1 MVMPMQNMSR
11 QFKLGLIVNPF
22 AGIGGALA
30 LKGSDGAEIRN
41 KALANGGEQLAMIKT
56 NLALLECM
64 EYANDICVYTGSDD
78 MGESIAKNLGL
89 KTKVI
94 HRNSGQTEMQD
105 TITLAKQLLAQNV
118 DLILFAGG
126 DGTARNVCSIVNTQ
140 LPVLGVPAG
149 CKIHSGVYAISPK
162 AAGKVLLKVVK
173 GELLSLHEAEVRDI
187 DEALF
192 REGKVVSKHYGEMK
206 VPSEL
211 AYIQAVKMGG
221 KESDELLL
229 DDISDYVI
237 EIMEEH
243 PDTIFVM
250 GSGSTVD
257 AIMHRTNLPNTLL
270 GVDIVKGGKILGQ
283 DLTAAE
289 LLRLTENKPTK
300 LIATVIGGQG
310 HIFGRGNQQLSP
322 RFLRNIGK
330 SNILLVATKA
340 KLEVLGEKGLIS
352 DSGDASLD
360 TELAGPIQVIT
371 GYRDHVLYFV
381 RAS

>member
-1 MVMPMQNMSR
+1 MLVHKISR
-11 QFKLGLIVNPF
+11 QFRLGLIVNPF

-30 LKGSDGAEIRN
+30 LKGSDGADIRN
-41 KALANGGEQLAMIKT
+41 EALANGGEQQAMNKT
-56 NLALLECM
+56 RLALLECM
-64 EYANDICVYTGSDD
+64 EYSNDILVFTGSDD
-78 MGESIAKNLGL
+78 MGENIANKLGL

-94 HRNSGQTEMQD
+94 HSNSGQTEMQD
-105 TITLAKQLLAQNV
+105 TIKLAEKLIAQNI

-126 DGTARNVCSIVNTQ
+126 DGTARNVCSIVNTKV
-140 LPVLGVPAG
+140 PVLGVPAG

-162 AAGKVLLKVVK
+162 AAGKVLLKVLK

-187 DEALF
+187 DEVLF
-192 REGKVVSKHYGEMK
+192 RQGKVMSKHYGEMK

-243 PDTIFVM
+243 SNTIFVM

-257 AIMHRTNLPNTLL
+257 AIMQRAQLPNTLL
-270 GVDIVKGGKILGQ
+270 GVDIVKGGKVIAH

-289 LLRLTENKPTK
+289 LLLWTDNKPTK
-300 LIATVIGGQG
+300 LIATIIGGQG
-310 HIFGRGNQQLSP
+310 HILGRGNQQLSP
-322 RFLRNIGK
+322 QFIRNIGK
-330 SNILLVATKA
+330 RNILLVATKA
-340 KLEVLGEKGLIS
+340 KLELLGEKGLIS
-352 DSGDASLD
+352 DSGDANLD

-371 GYRDHVLYFV
+371 GYRDQVLYFV
-381 RAS
+381 RS

>member
-1 MVMPMQNMSR
+1 MSTQKMNR
-11 QFKLGLIVNPF
+11 QFKLGVIVNPF

-30 LKGSDGAEIRN
+30 LKGSDGADIRN
-41 KALANGGEQLAMIKT
+41 EALSNGAEQLAMNKT
-56 NLALLECM
+56 RLALLECI
-64 EYANDICVYTGSDD
+64 ERASDICVYTGSDD
-78 MGESIAKNLGL
+78 MGESVVSSLGL

-105 TITLAKQLLAQNV
+105 TMTLAKKLLAQNV

-126 DGTARNVCSIVNTQ
+126 DGTARNICSIVNTKV
-140 LPVLGVPAG
+140 PVLGVPAG

-162 AAGKVLLKVVK
+162 AAGKVLLKVLK

-187 DEALF
+187 DEGLF
-192 REGKVVSKHYGEMK
+192 RQGKVMSKHFGEMR

-221 KESDELLL
+221 KESDELVL
-229 DDISDYVI
+229 DDISDYVL
-237 EIMEEH
+237 EIMDEH
-243 PDTIFVM
+243 PNTLFVM

-257 AIMHRTNLPNTLL
+257 AIMQRANLPNTLL
-270 GVDIVKGGKILGQ
+270 GVDIVKCGQVIGQ

-289 LLRLTENKPTK
+289 LLLLTEGKQTK

-322 RFLRNIGK
+322 QFIRNIGK

-340 KLEVLGEKGLIS
+340 KLELLGEKGLIS
-352 DSGDASLD
+352 DSGDANLD

-371 GYRDHVLYFV
+371 GYRDQVLYFV
-381 RAS
+381 RG

>member
-1 MVMPMQNMSR
+1 MSKQKISR

-30 LKGSDGAEIRN
+30 LKGSDGADIRTE
-41 KALANGGEQLAMIKT
+41 ALANGGEQLAMNKT
-56 NLALLECM
+56 HLALLECM
-64 EYANDICVYTGSDD
+64 EYANDISIYTGSDD
-78 MGESIAKNLGL
+78 MGESVANSLGL

-94 HRNSGQTEMQD
+94 HSNSGQTEMQD
-105 TITLAKQLLAQNV
+105 TIALAKKLIAHNV

-126 DGTARNVCSIVNTQ
+126 DGTARNVCSIVNTKV
-140 LPVLGVPAG
+140 PVLGVPAG

-162 AAGKVLLKVVK
+162 AAGKVLLKVLK

-187 DEALF
+187 DEGLF
-192 REGKVVSKHYGEMK
+192 RQGKVMSKHYGEMK

-257 AIMHRTNLPNTLL
+257 AIMQRAHLPNTLL
-270 GVDIVKGGKILGQ
+270 GVDIVKDGKVIGH

-289 LLRLTENKPTK
+289 LLLITDHKPTK

-310 HIFGRGNQQLSP
+310 HILGRGNQQLSP
-322 RFLRNIGK
+322 QFIRNIGK

-340 KLEVLGEKGLIS
+340 KLELLGDQGLIS
-352 DSGDASLD
+352 DSGDADLD
-360 TELAGPIQVIT
+360 SDLAGPIQVIT
-371 GYRDHVLYFV
+371 GYRDKVLYFV
-381 RAS
+381 RS